1 MIEASVSAVPRLLAS
16 FLIIATLLAVPTALV
31 AKAKKKPW
39 PLRTALAVCLAG
51 IIAITLLPG
60 NAGLEPG
67 QCDTSLSS
75 RAFTSASSLLNIALF
90 APGAF
95 LASLLFRRPVTVAA
109 LFGLLSGTVELIQSV
124 ADTGRACTM
133 TDMAANS
140 TGAVLGALA
149 GAAWLYMRRQ
159 APRSPIRD
167 LFWGMGLAAVS
178 AAAVAGLVHFRIDS
192 VDVAAKDDQRQDFT
206 ESAIAADDWITA
218 TAKGIYGKD
227 VQILETGSEKHGNR
241 LRITVNTN
249 RGSISGW
256 WPEKD
261 LERVWSSS
269 TRGDEGNLNQE
280 EVATA
285 ADKYARKWIPKNV
298 AGSKQ
303 RIRPIG
309 DGATKAYVVSYRR
322 YSDGVLLP
330 MRLDLTVT
338 TTGRVI
344 GFTARTIKD
353 PALPPVTVDEA
364 KARAVAKAATGLPA
378 ESALLLAQK
387 VDGDWRPIWLVG
399 SGKEDI
405 AIDAA
410 TGERITNEPE
420 PVPSSV

>member
-1 MIEASVSAVPRLLAS
+1 MIEASVSAVPRLLAT
-16 FLIIATLLAVPTALV
+16 FLILAALLAVPTALV
-31 AKAKKKPW
+31 AKSKKKPW
-39 PLRTALAVCLAG
+39 LLSTAHAVWLAG
-51 IIAITLLPG
+51 IVAVTLLPG
-60 NAGLEPG
+60 AAGLEAG

-95 LASLLFRRPVTVAA
+95 IASLLFRRPLTVAA
-109 LFGLLSGTVELIQSV
+109 VFGLLSGTVELIQSV

-133 TDMAANS
+133 TDIAANV

-159 APRSPIRD
+159 APSNPVRD
-167 LFWGMGLAAVS
+167 LVWGMGLAAIS
-178 AAAVAGLVHFRIDS
+178 ALSVAGLIHFRIDS
-192 VDVAAKDDQRQDFT
+192 VDVAEMDDQRQNFM
-206 ESAIAADDWITA
+206 ESAVAADEWITA

-227 VQILETGSEKHGNR
+227 VQILGTGTKKHANR

-249 RGSISGW
+249 RGSLSGW

-269 TRGDEGNLNQE
+269 TRGDEGNLDQE
-280 EVATA
+280 DVAAA
-285 ADKYARKWIPKNV
+285 ADAYARKWIPKNV

-303 RIRPIG
+303 KIRPVG
-309 DGATKAYVVSYRR
+309 DGATRAYVVSYRR
-322 YSDGVLLP
+322 YSGGVLLP

-364 KARAVAKAATGLPA
+364 EARAVAKDATGLPT

-399 SGKEDI
+399 SGEKDI

-410 TGERITNEPE
+410 TGERIASKLS
-420 PVPSSV
+420 PSSA

>member
-16 FLIIATLLAVPTALV
+16 FLILAMLLAVPTALV
-31 AKAKKKPW
+31 AKSRKKPW
-39 PLRTALAVCLAG
+39 PLRTALAICLAG
-51 IIAITLLPG
+51 IVAVTLLPG
-60 NAGLEPG
+60 DAGLDVG

-90 APGAF
+90 TPGAF
-95 LASLLFRRPVTVAA
+95 LAALLFRRPVTVAA
-109 LFGLLSGTVELIQSV
+109 AFGFLSATVELIQSV

-133 TDMAANS
+133 TDIAANA
-140 TGAVLGALA
+140 TGSALGALA
-149 GAAWLYMRRQ
+149 GTAWLHQRRQ
-159 APRSPIRD
+159 APRNPVRD

-178 AAAVAGLVHFRIDS
+178 AAAVAGLIHFRIDS
-192 VDVAAKDDQRQDFT
+192 VDVAAMDDQRQDFT
-206 ESAIAADDWITA
+206 ESALVADDWITS
-218 TAKGIYGKD
+218 TAKGIYGSD
-227 VQILETGSEKHGNR
+227 VQILDSGSEKHGNR
-241 LRITVNTN
+241 LRTTVNTN
-249 RGSISGW
+249 RGTISGW

-269 TRGDEGNLNQE
+269 TRGDEGNLNE
-280 EVATA
+280 KEVAAA

-303 RIRPIG
+303 QIRPIG

-322 YSDGVLLP
+322 YSGGVLLP

-353 PALPPVTVDEA
+353 PDLPPVTVNEA
-364 KARAVAKAATGLPA
+364 KARAVAKGATGLPT

-387 VDGDWRPIWLVG
+387 VNGDWRPIWLVG
-399 SGKEDI
+399 SGEKDI

-410 TGERITNEPE
+410 TGERIANAE
-420 PVPSSV
+420 